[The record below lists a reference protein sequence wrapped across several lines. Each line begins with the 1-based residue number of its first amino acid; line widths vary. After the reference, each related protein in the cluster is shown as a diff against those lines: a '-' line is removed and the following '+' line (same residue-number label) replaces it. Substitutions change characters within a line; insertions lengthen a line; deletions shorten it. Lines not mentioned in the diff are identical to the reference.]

1 MGPNKLSLQAIVTV
15 TGVTVTKVLCSC
27 VPKLSKYPR
36 STALPWEGWKA
47 ASYGK
52 CPERER
58 ERESKEASERLEIH
72 EIAPQDYA
80 AHKRVNGKGEE
91 GGKQ

>member
-1 MGPNKLSLQAIVTV
+1 MYQNCQNIRGALHSRGKDGRLRL
-15 TGVTVTKVLCSC
+15 TGNVQ
-27 VPKLSKYPR
+27 R
-36 STALPWEGWKA
+36 
-47 ASYGK
+47 
-52 CPERER
+52 ERER